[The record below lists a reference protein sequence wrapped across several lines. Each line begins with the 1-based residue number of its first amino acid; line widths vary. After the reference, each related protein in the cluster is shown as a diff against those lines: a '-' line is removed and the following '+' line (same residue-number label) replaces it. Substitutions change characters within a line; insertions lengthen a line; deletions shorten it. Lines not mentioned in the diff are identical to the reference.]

1 MLMRRWWVAA
11 AVLSM
16 TLAACGPSGSGNI
29 VSDDRD
35 VGAFDS
41 IEVSGG
47 IALRLIVDPSAVA
60 SVTVNYDDNIIDLIM
75 TEVDGT
81 TLQIESKGSYN
92 IIGGEDRYVE
102 VIVPMLL
109 GLTAS
114 GGADAIGEGALD
126 GLDVNA
132 SGGANVDFA
141 LLPVGDMTLDASGG
155 ANVVVNVNDAITGS
169 ASGGA
174 DVVVQGDPPLQN
186 IDVSGGADL
195 SDG

>member
-1 MLMRRWWVAA
+1 MRRWWVAA

-29 VSDDRD
+29 VSDERD

-47 IALRLIVDPSAVA
+47 IALRLNVDPAATA
-60 SVTVNYDDNIIDLIM
+60 SVTVDYDDNIIDLIV

-81 TLQIESKGSYN
+81 TLKIESKGSYN
-92 IIGGEDRYVE
+92 TIGGGDRFVE
-102 VIVPMLL
+102 VIVPTLL

-114 GGADAIGEGALD
+114 GGADAVGEGALD
-126 GLDVNA
+126 VLDVNA
-132 SGGANVDFA
+132 SGGANVDLA
-141 LLPVGDMTLDASGG
+141 LLPVGDMTLEASGG
-155 ANVVVNVNDAITGS
+155 ANVVVNVTDAITGT

-195 SDG
+195 SNG